1 MTPEDRQRLKAH
13 LKEVAEI
20 LYRNTAPTEL
30 STFESIEKS
39 LRQKILA
46 EVGPELGSF
55 FVQQYQELKQEEVE
69 K

>member
-1 MTPEDRQRLKAH
+1 MTPEDWQRLKAH

-30 STFESIEKS
+30 STFESIEKF

-46 EVGPELGSF
+46 EVGPELDSF
-55 FVQQYQELKQEEVE
+55 FFQQYQELKQEEAE

>member
-1 MTPEDRQRLKAH
+1 MH
-13 LKEVAEI
+13 
-20 LYRNTAPTEL
+20 
-30 STFESIEKS
+30 ESIEKS

-55 FVQQYQELKQEEVE
+55 FFKQYQELKQEEAE